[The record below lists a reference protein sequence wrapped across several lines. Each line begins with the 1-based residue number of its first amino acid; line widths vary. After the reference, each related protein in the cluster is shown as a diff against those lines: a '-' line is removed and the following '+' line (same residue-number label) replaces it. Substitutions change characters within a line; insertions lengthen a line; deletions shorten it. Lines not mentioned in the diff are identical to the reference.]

1 MPDPS
6 GAMEES
12 NQQSHIQ
19 LNLTMNTGAV
29 PIKFR
34 DLFLASLIAAAG
46 LFCARAESFTQGRE
60 QKPLTPE
67 LKTGDYVWK
76 PEVSPAGPVV
86 IIVSLQEQKLYAYR
100 NGVRIGR
107 STISSGKPGHRT
119 PTGIFTILEKNV
131 THHSNIYKGASMP
144 YQERLTWGGVAMHAG
159 NLPGYPASH
168 GCVRLP
174 LEFAQ
179 KLYIVTGKGTTV
191 IVTDGKAAPG
201 TTSQPGLLLSGK
213 TGETPSPLAPGSF
226 VWNPEKSPSGPV
238 SILFSSAERQVY
250 VYRDGVEI
258 GRASIGGPEAGHSFG
273 DHVYAALNQVDSI
286 GRHEWSA
293 LGSIDGSPSPDLKT
307 LSSQLAIPP
316 DFLAKIRAIVT
327 PGTTLIIT
335 DAPVNRSTH
344 SGSGFNILTT
354 AGN

>member
-1 MPDPS
+1 MKLR
-6 GAMEES
+6 
-12 NQQSHIQ
+12 N
-19 LNLTMNTGAV
+19 
-29 PIKFR
+29 
-34 DLFLASLIAAAG
+34 LFLASFITAAT
-46 LFCARAESFTQGRE
+46 LLCARAESFTQGRE

-86 IIVSLQEQKLYAYR
+86 VIVSLQNQTLYAYR

-107 STISSGKPGHRT
+107 STISSGKQGHRT

-131 THHSNIYKGASMP
+131 THHSSIYKGASMP

-174 LEFAQ
+174 LDFAQ
-179 KLYIVTGKGTTV
+179 KLYTITGKGTTV

-213 TGETPSPLAPGSF
+213 TGESPAPLQSGGF

-238 SILFSSAERQVY
+238 SILFSSAERQAY

-273 DHVYAALNQVDSI
+273 NHAYAALDQVDAV

-293 LGSIDGSPSPDLKT
+293 LGSVDGSPAPDLKT
-307 LSSQLAIPP
+307 LSSKLAIPA
-316 DFLAKIRAIVT
+316 DFLTKARAIVT

-335 DAPVNRSTH
+335 DAPVNHSTRSA
-344 SGSGFNILTT
+344 SGFNILTT
-354 AGN
+354 ASN

>member
-1 MPDPS
+1 MSRSIKWDGKNHPGKSMKLRDP
-6 GAMEES
+6 
-12 NQQSHIQ
+12 
-19 LNLTMNTGAV
+19 
-29 PIKFR
+29 
-34 DLFLASLIAAAG
+34 FLASLIAASA
-46 LFCARAESFTQGRE
+46 LLCARAESFTQGRE
-60 QKPLTPE
+60 QKPLTPQ
-67 LKTGDYVWK
+67 LNTGDYIWK

-86 IIVSLQEQKLYAYR
+86 VIVSLPNQTLYVYR
-100 NGVRIGR
+100 NGVRIAR

-131 THHSNIYKGASMP
+131 THHSSIYQGASMP

-174 LEFAQ
+174 LDFAR
-179 KLYIVTGKGTTV
+179 KLYTVTGKGTTV

-213 TGETPSPLAPGSF
+213 IGEAPTPLQPGSF

-238 SILFSSAERQVY
+238 SILFSSAEQQAY

-258 GRASIGGPEAGHSFG
+258 GRASIGGPNAGRSYGNHA
-273 DHVYAALNQVDSI
+273 YAALNQVDSV

-293 LGSIDGSPSPDLKT
+293 LGSIDGSPAPDLKT

-316 DFLAKIRAIVT
+316 DFLTKARAIVT

-335 DAPVNRSTH
+335 DAPVNRSTK
-344 SGSGFNILTT
+344 SASGFNILTT

>member
-1 MPDPS
+1 MNR
-6 GAMEES
+6 GA
-12 NQQSHIQ
+12 IFIK
-19 LNLTMNTGAV
+19 LRALFPGALV
-29 PIKFR
+29 
-34 DLFLASLIAAAG
+34 AAAG
-46 LFCARAESFTQGRE
+46 LLCARAENFTQGNE

-76 PEVSPAGPVV
+76 PEISPAGPVV

-107 STISSGKPGHRT
+107 STISSGKDGHRT

-131 THHSNIYKGASMP
+131 THHSSIYKGASMP

-174 LEFAQ
+174 LDFAQ
-179 KLYIVTGKGTTV
+179 KLYTVTGKGTTV

-213 TGETPSPLAPGSF
+213 FGEAPSALPPGSF

-238 SILFSSAERQVY
+238 SILFSSAERQAY

-258 GRASIGGPEAGHSFG
+258 GRAAIGGPEAGRSFG
-273 DHVYAALNQVDSI
+273 NHVYAALDQVDSI

-307 LSSQLAIPP
+307 LSSRLAIPP
-316 DFLAKIRAIVT
+316 DFLAKARAIVT

-335 DAPVNRSTH
+335 DAPVNRSTR
-344 SGSGFNILTT
+344 SGAGFNILTT
-354 AGN
+354 AAK